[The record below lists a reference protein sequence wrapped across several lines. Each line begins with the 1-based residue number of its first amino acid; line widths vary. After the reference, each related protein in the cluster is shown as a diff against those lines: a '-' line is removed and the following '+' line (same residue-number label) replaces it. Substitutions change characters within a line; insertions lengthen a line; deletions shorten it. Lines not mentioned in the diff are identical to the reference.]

1 MIVYGLFERKE
12 KANACRRI
20 SVIDNIWWTKSAVDR
35 QTDRQRV
42 GLSCRQRVGSKIMG
56 GGRLANGPPRASNI
70 GWKIYIPA
78 AAAAAA
84 AAADISKY
92 NSEQGFAASKR
103 L

>member
-1 MIVYGLFERKE
+1 MVDKE
-12 KANACRRI
+12 CG
-20 SVIDNIWWTKSAVDR
+20 R

-70 GWKIYIPA
+70 RWKIYIYIPA
-78 AAAAAA
+78 AAAAAP
-84 AAADISKY
+84 AADISKY